1 MAGLAAP
8 EMQITHET
16 TVAGYANFMRSGVQN
31 GFGQNGT
38 DYKAA
43 RRDVQ
48 IDYTGEIALADT
60 SAALVDRVLERLLGP
75 APRDALKAEIVAAVD
90 SIVIPVLKADGS
102 NQTAIDNARKN
113 RVYTAVVL
121 TLVAPEFLVQK

>member
-1 MAGLAAP
+1 M
-8 EMQITHET
+8 
-16 TVAGYANFMRSGVQN
+16 
-31 GFGQNGT
+31 
-38 DYKAA
+38 
-43 RRDVQ
+43 
-48 IDYTGEIALADT
+48 
-60 SAALVDRVLERLLGP
+60 
-75 APRDALKAEIVAAVD
+75 AAVD